1 MLAGVAGFMD
11 HMHAINP
18 RSMSSLT
25 GKRILSLIRDGD
37 FAHPGGADA
46 IDLVL
51 DGMLGGPSSR
61 VLDLGCGLGGTAAL
75 IAQRGHGHVTGVDVD
90 PDTIAYAQ
98 RAYPGV
104 SFHCAGAGEIAG
116 ALAGPFDAIVM
127 FTSFYCFP
135 DQEQVLRACGA
146 LAHAGTEMRIF
157 DYATPTWDARAQAFC
172 ERYARGGHW
181 RPLVSDAVGGVF
193 QRNGWHVTSHR
204 DLTLE
209 FRAWYRALV
218 AQIDARRDRIVEASD
233 DAWYQYARQRYGDL
247 LAAIEDGT
255 IGGAVVHAAPRP

>member
-1 MLAGVAGFMD
+1 MD
-11 HMHAINP
+11 AVGP

-37 FAHPGGADA
+37 FAHPGEAGAV
-46 IDLVL
+46 DLVL
-51 DGMLGGPSSR
+51 EGLPRDPSLR

-75 IAQRGHGHVTGVDVD
+75 IAQRGHQHVTGVDVD

-98 RAYPGV
+98 RTYPAV
-104 SFHCAGAGEIAG
+104 SFRCAGAGDVAS
-116 ALAGPFDAIVM
+116 ALPGPFDAIVM

-135 DQEQVLRACGA
+135 DQGQALRACRA
-146 LAHAGTEMRIF
+146 LAHPGTEMRVF

-172 ERYARGGHW
+172 GRYARGGHW
-181 RPLVSDAVGGVF
+181 QPLVLDAVDGLF
-193 QRNGWHVTSHR
+193 QRNGWLVTSRR
-204 DLTLE
+204 DFTRE

-218 AQIDARRDRIVEASD
+218 AQIDARRDLIIEASD
-233 DAWYQYARQRYGDL
+233 EAWHRYARERYADL

-255 IGGAVVHAAPRP
+255 IGGAVVHASPR